1 MVRGKKKSNTNVME
15 YMNPQK
21 VAEDFI
27 KYYYHTWTTN
37 PMELRYRDI
46 IRPHSKLVHQK
57 TEHHGDMIMQVLVG
71 LSKENIVLSDI
82 KYQATNGGTRRVD
95 ILVTG
100 NNRKNKFKRSAKNIL
115 SKFHIMLCTNW
126 MVYTKY
132 NNGYILI

>member
-1 MVRGKKKSNTNVME
+1 MVRGKKKCNTNVME

-57 TEHHGDMIMQVLVG
+57 TEHYGDMIMQVLVG
-71 LSKENIVLSDI
+71 LSKENIRLSDI
-82 KYQATNGGTRRVD
+82 KYQATNGGSRRVD

-100 NNRKNKFKRSAKNIL
+100 KISIKGVQKIFCQNFIL
-115 SKFHIMLCTNW
+115 CYAQTGWYIQNTIMD
-126 MVYTKY
+126 
-132 NNGYILI
+132 IF